1 MEAEDV
7 IKLTASSVS
16 GFEDENNEIKDF
28 DCGPGEADF
37 RPNISD
43 NIEDDS
49 KSESMEISGGNDE
62 NEYSQSVEQ
71 KEQDKDFV
79 NDSSI
84 VQVKVELTKT
94 VELAETVI
102 ASDQMNSSNST
113 VHARHGF
120 LDVQDGCP
128 IYNHVI
134 DVSSISGVKRA
145 RMTVDEQQPSVHV
158 IYNSIT
164 RASRQKLE
172 ELLQQWSEWQAQ
184 RGSSPNHEMVDKAC
198 GSDYGG
204 LVVLEAITVIVE
216 DPNEVT
222 ESGEETY
229 FPAIHVGSEM
239 GSSVSFWIDNQTRNQ
254 QNKGSIPLDSS
265 TVPLYDRGYALG
277 LTSGDGSSNL
287 EGGLEIID
295 DASRCFNC
303 GSYSHSL
310 KECPKPRDNVAV
322 NTARKLLKSKRNL
335 NSASRNPTR
344 YYQSSV
350 GGKYD
355 GLRPGA
361 LGAETRQLLGL
372 GVCKL
377 RFRLSLLEYT
387 CNGKAVP
394 SLPMFS
400 SGVLSVSA
408 GDKGVSAGGRGPVRG
423 LSVLGAELDP
433 PPWLYRMREL
443 GYPPGYLEP
452 DNEDQPSGI
461 TIYADGEVKEEQED
475 GEIIETDAPEPQRK
489 MTVEFPGINAP
500 IPENADERLWA
511 AGPSNSNPYRDR
523 SHHRSNH
530 YSESISRGYHR
541 EQRWSRDYRDDGPP
555 GCDPVFSPSTS
566 SYHSRYAFN
575 YSPHSSSS
583 AFGRSESDRHRRSPL
598 LYEDYATHGSYSSSY
613 GASSF
618 EHEVDRYRDDYSLD
632 HSSRSVDEYDRHRHR
647 SSRW

>member
-7 IKLTASSVS
+7 TTLAASSIS

-28 DCGPGEADF
+28 DCGPSEADF
-37 RPNISD
+37 RPNASD

-49 KSESMEISGGNDE
+49 KSESMEINGGNVE
-62 NEYSQSVEQ
+62 NEYNSVEQ

-84 VQVKVELTKT
+84 AQVKVELAEI
-94 VELAETVI
+94 VEFSETVI
-102 ASDQMNSSNST
+102 ASDQMNSPNTT
-113 VHARHGF
+113 VHAQNGF
-120 LDVQDGCP
+120 LDVQDGSP
-128 IYNHVI
+128 ICNRI
-134 DVSSISGVKRA
+134 DVSSISGVKRP
-145 RMTVDEQQPSVHV
+145 RMTVNDQQPSVQV
-158 IYNSIT
+158 IYNYIT

-184 RGSSPNHEMVDKAC
+184 HGSSLNE
-198 GSDYGG
+198 
-204 LVVLEAITVIVE
+204 
-216 DPNEVT
+216 PNEVI

-229 FPAIHVGSEM
+229 FPAIRVGSEKS
-239 GSSVSFWIDNQTRNQ
+239 SSVSFWIDNRTRNQ
-254 QNKGSIPLDSS
+254 QNKGSIHLDSN
-265 TVPLYDRGYALG
+265 TVPLYDRGYSLG
-277 LTSGDGSSNL
+277 LTYGDGSSNL

-355 GLRPGA
+355 GLRPGT
-361 LGAETRQLLGL
+361 LGTETRQLLGL
-372 GVCKL
+372 G
-377 RFRLSLLEYT
+377 
-387 CNGKAVP
+387 
-394 SLPMFS
+394 
-400 SGVLSVSA
+400 
-408 GDKGVSAGGRGPVRG
+408 
-423 LSVLGAELDP
+423 ELDP
-433 PPWLYRMREL
+433 PPWLNRMREL
-443 GYPPGYLEP
+443 GYPPGYLDP

-461 TIYADGEVKEEQED
+461 TIYADREVKEEQED
-475 GEIIETDAPEPQRK
+475 GEIIETNPPPEPQRK

-500 IPENADERLWA
+500 IPENADDRLWA
-511 AGPSNSNPYRDR
+511 AGPLNSNPFRDR

-530 YSESISRGYHR
+530 YSESISRGLNR

-555 GCDPVFSPSTS
+555 GCDPVLSPSTS
-566 SYHSRYAFN
+566 SYPPRYAFS
-575 YSPHSSSS
+575 YSLHSSSS
-583 AFGRSESDRHRRSPL
+583 AYGRSEYDRHRRSQ
-598 LYEDYATHGSYSSSY
+598 LYEDSAGHGSYLNRDY
-613 GASSF
+613 GASRF
-618 EHEVDRYRDDYSLD
+618 EHEVDRYGDDYSLD
-632 HSSRSVDEYDRHRHR
+632 HSSRSMDEYDRNRHR

>member
-1 MEAEDV
+1 MKAEDV
-7 IKLTASSVS
+7 INLAASSIS

-28 DCGPGEADF
+28 DCGPSEAAF
-37 RPNISD
+37 RPNASD

-49 KSESMEISGGNDE
+49 KSESMEISGDDVE
-62 NEYSQSVEQ
+62 NECNSVEQ

-84 VQVKVELTKT
+84 AQLK

-113 VHARHGF
+113 VHAQNGF
-120 LDVQDGCP
+120 LDVQDGSP
-128 IYNHVI
+128 ICNRI
-134 DVSSISGVKRA
+134 DVSSISGVKRP
-145 RMTVDEQQPSVHV
+145 RMTVNVQQPSVQV
-158 IYNSIT
+158 IYNYIT

-184 RGSSPNHEMVDKAC
+184 HGSSLNVATMFPLASYCIGVDEPLRDLPLIFFLFKFALC
-198 GSDYGG
+198 
-204 LVVLEAITVIVE
+204 I
-216 DPNEVT
+216 DPNEVI

-229 FPAIHVGSEM
+229 FPAIRVGSEK

-254 QNKGSIPLDSS
+254 QNKGSVHLDSN
-265 TVPLYDRGYALG
+265 TVPLYDRGYSLG

-287 EGGLEIID
+287 EGRGLEIID

-303 GSYSHSL
+303 GSYNHSL

-355 GLRPGA
+355 GLRPGT

-372 GVCKL
+372 GFTAAATRNTCRDAMMAVIRIL
-377 RFRLSLLEYT
+377 LSSSYIRRLNCCEFGCFYLV
-387 CNGKAVP
+387 NVVH
-394 SLPMFS
+394 MFFIQ
-400 SGVLSVSA
+400 
-408 GDKGVSAGGRGPVRG
+408 
-423 LSVLGAELDP
+423 ELDP
-433 PPWLYRMREL
+433 PPWLNRMREL
-443 GYPPGYLEP
+443 GYPPGYLDP

-461 TIYADGEVKEEQED
+461 TIYADREVKEEQED
-475 GEIIETDAPEPQRK
+475 GEIIETNPPPEPQRK
-489 MTVEFPGINAP
+489 TTVEFPGINAP
-500 IPENADERLWA
+500 IPENADDRLWA
-511 AGPSNSNPYRDR
+511 AGSLNSNPFRDR

-530 YSESISRGYHR
+530 YSESISRGLNR

-555 GCDPVFSPSTS
+555 GCDPVLSPSTS
-566 SYHSRYAFN
+566 SYPPRYAFS

-583 AFGRSESDRHRRSPL
+583 AFGRSEYDRHRRSQ
-598 LYEDYATHGSYSSSY
+598 LYEDSAGHGSYSSSY
-613 GASSF
+613 LNRDYGASRF
-618 EHEVDRYRDDYSLD
+618 EHEVDRYGDDYSLD
-632 HSSRSVDEYDRHRHR
+632 HSSRSMDEYDRNRHR

>member
-37 RPNISD
+37 RPNTSD

-94 VELAETVI
+94 VELDETVI

-184 RGSSPNHEMVDKAC
+184 RGSSPN
-198 GSDYGG
+198 
-204 LVVLEAITVIVE
+204 

-372 GVCKL
+372 G
-377 RFRLSLLEYT
+377 
-387 CNGKAVP
+387 
-394 SLPMFS
+394 
-400 SGVLSVSA
+400 
-408 GDKGVSAGGRGPVRG
+408 
-423 LSVLGAELDP
+423 ELDP